1 MVYTF
6 SLQPVWL
13 TGWPIAGSLVLTAVV
28 AYLLGSCVFAY
39 FIARWMKGIDI
50 TAHGSGNPGT
60 SNVLRVVGKTGA
72 ALTLLGDALKGYLA
86 VLFGGLVA
94 GGIGML
100 VAAVCVMVGHMYPLY
115 FHFKG
120 GKTVATAAGA
130 MLALDWR
137 IALTAIGV
145 FVLVLVITRYIS
157 VASILASIT
166 VTVSA
171 FFYSKDISLYVICFL
186 VTVFI
191 VFKHR
196 SNMKRL
202 MAGTENK
209 ISFKKK

>member
-13 TGWPIAGSLVLTAVV
+13 TGWPAAVTLILTAAA

-39 FIARWMKGIDI
+39 LIARWMKGIDI

-86 VLFGGLVA
+86 VLLGGLIA

-120 GKTVATAAGA
+120 GKTVATAAGV
-130 MLALDWR
+130 MFALDWR

-145 FVLVLVITRYIS
+145 FVLVLALTRYIS

-171 FFYSKDISLYVICFL
+171 FFYSRDVSLYVICFL
-186 VTVFI
+186 VTAFI

>member
-1 MVYTF
+1 
-6 SLQPVWL
+6 
-13 TGWPIAGSLVLTAVV
+13 
-28 AYLLGSCVFAY
+28 
-39 FIARWMKGIDI
+39 
-50 TAHGSGNPGT
+50 
-60 SNVLRVVGKTGA
+60 
-72 ALTLLGDALKGYLA
+72 
-86 VLFGGLVA
+86 
-94 GGIGML
+94 ML

-120 GKTVATAAGA
+120 GKTVATAAGV
-130 MLALDWR
+130 MFALDWR

-145 FVLVLVITRYIS
+145 FVLVLALTRYIS

-171 FFYSKDISLYVICFL
+171 FFYSRDVSLYVICFL
-186 VTVFI
+186 VTAFI